1 MRTRGVVRRV
11 LASLA
16 LAVGLPFTAAQAQN
30 PTTPGAIPNP
40 GTYQGSMELQ
50 RQSDERDRQ
59 LREEQ
64 QRQQQREQQQY
75 QSYPQ
80 RRTAPGAPDA
90 PRQGSGGGGPL
101 RVAPRVMPDF
111 AANKRALAA
120 VSHHD
125 YAGALRIVRPLAERG
140 DMAAQYVLAAMYD
153 RGLGFP
159 ENHAMALQWFRRSA
173 DAGYSQS
180 MRNLGTMYRSGEAG
194 PVNYVEAYR
203 WYTLSLTH
211 LVPGEADADAVHEL
225 NQDLSEV
232 SAKMSGAQIA
242 QAKKLARETNVPFLR

>member
-1 MRTRGVVRRV
+1 MLARVKLLRR
-11 LASLA
+11 LA
-16 LAVGLPFTAAQAQN
+16 LVAIAIALPLTVAQAQN

-40 GTYQGSMELQ
+40 GTYQGSTELQ

-59 LREEQ
+59 LREQQAQQQAYPQ
-64 QRQQQREQQQY
+64 QR
-75 QSYPQ
+75 
-80 RRTAPGAPDA
+80 TTPGAA
-90 PRQGSGGGGPL
+90 AGAGQGGGGGDGPL

-111 AANKRALAA
+111 AANKRAIEA
-120 VSHHD
+120 VSRHD
-125 YAGALRIVRPLAERG
+125 YAAALRIVQPLAERG

-153 RGLGFP
+153 RGFGFP
-159 ENHAMALQWFRRSA
+159 ENHPMALQWFRRSA

-180 MRNLGTMYRSGEAG
+180 MRNLGTMYRNGEAG
-194 PVNYVEAYR
+194 RVDYVEAYR

-225 NQDLSEV
+225 TQDLSEV

-242 QAKKLARETNVPFLR
+242 QAKMLARETNIPFLR

>member
-1 MRTRGVVRRV
+1 MRTRGVLRSV
-11 LASLA
+11 LASLSLTIA
-16 LAVGLPFTAAQAQN
+16 LPFTAAQAQN

-59 LREEQ
+59 QREEQ

-75 QSYPQ
+75 QAYPQ
-80 RRTAPGAPDA
+80 QRTAPGAPGA
-90 PRQGSGGGGPL
+90 ARQGGGPL

-120 VSHHD
+120 VSRHD
-125 YAGALRIVRPLAERG
+125 YAAALRIVRPLAERG

-159 ENHAMALQWFRRSA
+159 ENHPMALQWFRRSA

-194 PVNYVEAYR
+194 PINYVEAYR

-211 LVPGEADADAVHEL
+211 LVPGEADAEAVHEL
-225 NQDLSEV
+225 TQDLSEV